1 MMDRKPN
8 YQKELELIL
17 EQIKRDQKTPKLLLH
32 SCCAPCSSYVLE
44 YLSNY
49 FLITV
54 YYFNPNIS
62 PSDEYRH
69 RVEEQKRLIRELPVK
84 HTVSFLEGEYR
95 PERFY
100 QAVKGLEAIPEGG
113 ERCFACYAL
122 RLREAA
128 KASKEN
134 GADYFTTTL
143 SISPLKKAEKLNE
156 IGRLAGEEYGVSY
169 LPSDFKK
176 RGGYQRSIVLSRE
189 YGLYRQNYCGCI
201 FSRQEAESRVQRRA
215 ESDEV

>member
-8 YQKELELIL
+8 YQKKLELIL

-84 HTVSFLEGEYR
+84 HTVSFLEGEYQ

-128 KASKEN
+128 KVAKEN

>member
-1 MMDRKPN
+1 MDRKPN

-84 HTVSFLEGEYR
+84 HTVSFLEGEYQ

-128 KASKEN
+128 KVAKEN